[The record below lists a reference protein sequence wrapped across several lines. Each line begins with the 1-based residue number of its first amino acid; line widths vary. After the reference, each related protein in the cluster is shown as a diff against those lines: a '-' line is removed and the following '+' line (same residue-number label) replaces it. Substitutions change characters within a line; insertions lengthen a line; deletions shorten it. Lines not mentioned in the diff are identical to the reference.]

1 MRPGPARGD
10 SEVLEVTVTD
20 EMTAAVGGRTI
31 HPIYGTGALIAHI
44 EEVCRTLL
52 EPHLEAD
59 EEGVGYRVEAVH
71 VAPAVVGTDLTV
83 TATVA
88 DVGPRRMLCEVTVRD
103 GQRLVANG
111 SFEQRVVDRD
121 EFAAE
126 VGAA

>member
-20 EMTAAVGGRTI
+20 EMTATVAGRMI

-52 EPHLEAD
+52 EPHLED
-59 EEGVGYRVEAVH
+59 GEEGVGYRVEAVH
-71 VAPAVVGTDLTV
+71 VAPAPVGTDLTV

-88 DVGPRRMLCEVTVRD
+88 DVGPRRVLCEVTVRD
-103 GQRLVANG
+103 AQRLVANG
-111 SFEQRVVDRD
+111 SFEQRVVDAED
-121 EFAAE
+121 FAAE
-126 VGAA
+126 LTP

>member
-31 HPIYGTGALIAHI
+31 HTIYGTGALIAHI
-44 EEVCRTLL
+44 EQVCRTLL
-52 EPHLEAD
+52 EPHLEDD
-59 EEGVGYRVEAVH
+59 EEGVGYRIEAVH
-71 VAPAVVGTDLTV
+71 VAPAPVGVGLTV

-88 DVGPRRMLCEVTVRD
+88 DVGPQRLLCEVTVRN

-111 SFEQRVVDRD
+111 SFEQRIVDAED
-121 EFAAE
+121 FAATITP
-126 VGAA
+126 